1 LNKFFVFFSLLRE
14 LRKTSQARSFWLSRE
29 KYKEEEKKINNP
41 RTTHYLTAAV
51 HKERKQREKQTLTM
65 LPPFSVCIPSRHHPV
80 DAHTQNTCRRIL
92 HTVFHY
98 LIITYFYKEQ
108 VRKKQTQNAIINT
121 HFFSSLSLSHSF
133 FSLVIGSKN
142 KFGLSSPF
150 PFRECDVSFFKKQ
163 KNGKCV

>member
-1 LNKFFVFFSLLRE
+1 MNKFFVFFSLLRE

-133 FSLVIGSKN
+133 FLPCNRIEKQIWVE
-142 KFGLSSPF
+142 LTF
-150 PFRECDVSFFKKQ
+150 PFSWVWCFVF
-163 KNGKCV
+163 